1 MIEKLREKL
10 PLTLPAGFAGK
21 NKNLI
26 LGAAGTLLAGAIV
39 ASLWLS
45 NHSYVA
51 LFGSQENVPVKE
63 VVEVLGGKGIDYR
76 IEPESGLILVDKNKL
91 SSARMALAEQGV
103 TAILP
108 GGYELMD
115 KEEMLGSS
123 QFVQNVRYKRS
134 IEGELAQ
141 SIMGLNPV
149 EYARVHLGMTEASS
163 FVLSNKPD
171 SSASV
176 MVRLRAGQRLNEQ
189 QVSAII
195 QLVAGSVPG
204 LDAGNVRLV
213 DQQGEL
219 LSEGIETD
227 KSSYAGLSRSRDIS
241 GQIKSETE
249 KNIANLLN
257 SLVGPANYRVSV
269 VPQVDV
275 SAVEE
280 TQERYTGDPRISDE
294 NLSEE
299 HNTDELAIGIPGS
312 LSNRPPA
319 AVNATPAPG
328 QANAAPTPAPAQ
340 NTTSPKALSKH
351 VQSQRKYAY
360 DRDVR
365 HIRHPAF
372 RLEKMAVAVVLNS
385 SAPAL
390 AKWTPEQFTALNKL
404 VSDAA
409 GLNSQ
414 RGDSLTMSSLA
425 FTNADQMDLPLQ
437 RWWQDPDIRDWGQMG
452 GIGFLSLLLLLLGV
466 RPMVQ
471 RFGRQ
476 PERVVTDTRIE
487 PNGVLLEND
496 LAQDDDDIV
505 HALPKSTFQQ
515 DDNFP
520 PQSSGL
526 ETKVEFLQTLAQSET
541 ERVAEVLKQWINSN
555 ERNSASPAAGKQEQ
569 PQPESK

>member
-257 SLVGPANYRVSV
+257 
-269 VPQVDV
+269 
-275 SAVEE
+275 
-280 TQERYTGDPRISDE
+280 
-294 NLSEE
+294 
-299 HNTDELAIGIPGS
+299 
-312 LSNRPPA
+312 
-319 AVNATPAPG
+319 
-328 QANAAPTPAPAQ
+328 
-340 NTTSPKALSKH
+340 
-351 VQSQRKYAY
+351 
-360 DRDVR
+360 
-365 HIRHPAF
+365 
-372 RLEKMAVAVVLNS
+372 
-385 SAPAL
+385 
-390 AKWTPEQFTALNKL
+390 
-404 VSDAA
+404 
-409 GLNSQ
+409 
-414 RGDSLTMSSLA
+414 
-425 FTNADQMDLPLQ
+425 
-437 RWWQDPDIRDWGQMG
+437 
-452 GIGFLSLLLLLLGV
+452 
-466 RPMVQ
+466 
-471 RFGRQ
+471 
-476 PERVVTDTRIE
+476 
-487 PNGVLLEND
+487 
-496 LAQDDDDIV
+496 
-505 HALPKSTFQQ
+505 
-515 DDNFP
+515 
-520 PQSSGL
+520 
-526 ETKVEFLQTLAQSET
+526 
-541 ERVAEVLKQWINSN
+541 
-555 ERNSASPAAGKQEQ
+555 
-569 PQPESK
+569 